1 MHELQSKSAES
12 SSSTPL
18 PSIASTKLKYVHD
31 ASVEEPIQQKQLN
44 VEPKV
49 EFVLENQCDDANNN
63 SIQVNL
69 NDKPPLA
76 NGLAETKT
84 SNLIIIT
91 PPTVPTSL
99 NTIGTTVKIARGSLI
114 HNNDVFQFDDV
125 ESVQTSDL
133 YFKNTPQSSFES
145 EDTYKSNSLL
155 PTLIKTKNS
164 KSPKK
169 QPNEHKSFLRAST
182 TKLQKKSKENKE
194 LNGTE
199 SLKSLERSNTF
210 SRHLSSLKN
219 KIFSSNKNVSV
230 GIRSS
235 LTAEPINSLRG
246 SDRQITTSVNSIV
259 QLAAN
264 YNNKQLTISNL
275 NIKNMEQGEPVV
287 VQVVTNKSTDNVT
300 MPAYNGNLNPSFT
313 VKSKSSENF
322 QHVNHVN
329 DLSNIEAVLKPPQLA
344 NKSNSIFS
352 LRPKAKKAKIKA

>member
-1 MHELQSKSAES
+1 M
-12 SSSTPL
+12 
-18 PSIASTKLKYVHD
+18 
-31 ASVEEPIQQKQLN
+31 
-44 VEPKV
+44 
-49 EFVLENQCDDANNN
+49 ENQYDDANNN
-63 SIQVNL
+63 NIQVNL
-69 NDKPPLA
+69 NDKLLLLP
-76 NGLAETKT
+76 NGLTENKT
-84 SNLIIIT
+84 TNLIIIT
-91 PPTVPTSL
+91 PPTVPANL
-99 NTIGTTVKIARGSLI
+99 NTIGSAAGAKIARGSLI

-155 PTLIKTKNS
+155 PTLIKTKNP

-169 QPNEHKSFLRAST
+169 QSNEHKSFLRAST
-182 TKLQKKSKENKE
+182 TKLQKKSKHGGNKE

-199 SLKSLERSNTF
+199 SLKSLERSSTF

-219 KIFSSNKNVSV
+219 KIFSSNKNVSA
-230 GIRSS
+230 GLRAS
-235 LTAEPINSLRG
+235 LTAEPIHSLRG

-275 NIKNMEQGEPVV
+275 NIKNTSEQVEPVA
-287 VQVVTNKSTDNVT
+287 QLLTNKSSDNVT
-300 MPAYNGNLNPSFT
+300 MPAYNANLNPSFT

-322 QHVNHVN
+322 QLANHVNHHLSDIDA
-329 DLSNIEAVLKPPQLA
+329 DLRPPVKLA

-352 LRPKAKKAKIKA
+352 LRSKARKAKI